1 MSADTPEL
9 DVVGDDWPNRRDDW
23 RERLLAYTSDERR
36 AAVARL
42 RAARAAVED
51 LQPRWFAAVRER
63 DAAVHEAV
71 RVGLPRRSIARI
83 LGVASAGNVTR
94 MFQREQRRRGLLED
108 DTGHEPG
115 D

>member
-1 MSADTPEL
+1 
-9 DVVGDDWPNRRDDW
+9 GPNV
-23 RERLLAYTSDERR
+23 REAWGGRLPPHTRAGRR
-36 AAVARL
+36 AAAARL
-42 RAARAAVED
+42 RAARPAVED
-51 LQPRWFAAVRER
+51 LQPRWLAAVRER

-71 RVGLPRRSIARI
+71 RVGRPRRSIARI

-94 MFQREQRRRGLLED
+94 MLQREQRRRGLLED

>member
-23 RERLLAYTSDERR
+23 RERLLAHTSDER
-36 AAVARL
+36 
-42 RAARAAVED
+42 RAAVED

-94 MFQREQRRRGLLED
+94 MLQREQRRRGLLED